1 MQPPVCSHLTVLCG
15 FSNLD
20 LHYFSMGRCSSNVRD
35 ATEAAKGCDS
45 NIQGHIFPSQS
56 SWTGN
61 KRMRALEELH
71 ESDRMSH
78 EELMD
83 LREPFV
89 FHFNCNML

>member
-1 MQPPVCSHLTVLCG
+1 
-15 FSNLD
+15 
-20 LHYFSMGRCSSNVRD
+20 MGRCSSNVRD

-71 ESDRMSH
+71 ESDGMSH

-89 FHFNCNML
+89 FHFNLQSDCETFCAEITDVRLMKVFV